1 MMYNEFINRLPEG
14 ARHPTNSEYKEI
26 ELVYASHPSISGSG
40 HEGQE
45 QIARLYSE
53 FGMRIIRDMTPTA
66 KEAEQLRTE
75 LICAKNK
82 VERITEKLKEL
93 SMK

>member
-1 MMYNEFINRLPEG
+1 MMYDEFINRLPEG
-14 ARHPTNSEYKEI
+14 TRHPTNGEYEEI
-26 ELVYASHPSISGSG
+26 ELVYACHPSISGSG

-45 QIARLYSE
+45 QIAQLYSE
-53 FGMRIIRDMTPTA
+53 FGMRIIRDMYPTA

-75 LICAKNK
+75 LISARNK
-82 VERITEKLKEL
+82 VERFTEELKEL

>member
-1 MMYNEFINRLPEG
+1 MYQEFINHLPQG
-14 ARHPTNSEYKEI
+14 TRHPTDSEYKEI
-26 ELVYASHPSISGSG
+26 ELVYASHPSISNRG

-45 QIARLYSE
+45 QIARLYSK
-53 FGMRIIRDMTPTA
+53 FGMRIIRDMIPTA
-66 KEAEQLRTE
+66 KEAEHLRTE